1 MAVKFNGWL
10 QAVNMRVPRLNH
22 EVESAVRVPR
32 QCRESAATVPRECHD
47 SAARVPRG
55 CRLGSRVVK
64 GSDDVAYEVVA
75 YEIAWPLL
83 NKGVTR
89 VPIRADLVTNHLSQR
104 DASN

>member
-1 MAVKFNGWL
+1 M
-10 QAVNMRVPRLNH
+10 P
-22 EVESAVRVPR
+22 P
-32 QCRESAATVPRECHD
+32 ECHD
-47 SAARVPRG
+47 SAARVPPQCHESAMTVPRE

-75 YEIAWPLL
+75 YEIAWPRL

-89 VPIRADLVTNHLSQR
+89 VPIRADLVTNHRSQR

>member
-1 MAVKFNGWL
+1 M
-10 QAVNMRVPRLNH
+10 P
-22 EVESAVRVPR
+22 P
-32 QCRESAATVPRECHD
+32 ECHD
-47 SAARVPRG
+47 SATRVPPECHESAMTVPRG

-83 NKGVTR
+83 NKGVIR
-89 VPIRADLVTNHLSQR
+89 VLIRADLVTNHLSQR

>member
-1 MAVKFNGWL
+1 MSSWDCLHLRRRRRQESTTAHSAMIASRAGGK
-10 QAVNMRVPRLNH
+10 H
-22 EVESAVRVPR
+22 ESAM
-32 QCRESAATVPRECHD
+32 T
-47 SAARVPRG
+47 VPRG

-64 GSDDVAYEVVA
+64 GSGDVAYEVVA